1 MGQAS
6 NPQEDEGSG
15 SGRFAE
21 TTGRPREICSN
32 LRCASASPWSRKADC
47 SAKTRSAP
55 WSHVTTRSPGPAHF
69 GGRAGGASAGP
80 AAERPSPTGPRGP
93 CTVSVPGDSHIND
106 VLGGTQVPTTAS
118 SGPQVQGVRA
128 GEAGGPWPRSSVFPL
143 HRARPSVR
151 MTLCGRTEPLPAL
164 GPVTAQPHPRGQRS
178 APPPRWDALQI
189 G

>member
-32 LRCASASPWSRKADC
+32 LRCASASPWSWKADC
-47 SAKTRSAP
+47 SANTHSAP
-55 WSHVTTRSPGPAHF
+55 WSHVTTRSPGHAHF
-69 GGRAGGASAGP
+69 RGRAGGARAGP

-118 SGPQVQGVRA
+118 SGPRCRESVLGKPADLGR
-128 GEAGGPWPRSSVFPL
+128 GP
-143 HRARPSVR
+143 
-151 MTLCGRTEPLPAL
+151 
-164 GPVTAQPHPRGQRS
+164 QRS
-178 APPPRWDALQI
+178 RCTGLGRLSA
-189 G
+189 

>member
-32 LRCASASPWSRKADC
+32 LRCASRRHGPGKLTVPRKHAAPRGHTSR
-47 SAKTRSAP
+47 
-55 WSHVTTRSPGPAHF
+55 HGVPAARTS

-106 VLGGTQVPTTAS
+106 VLGGTQVLTTAS

-128 GEAGGPWPRSSVFPL
+128 GEAGGPRPRSSAFPL
-143 HRARPSVR
+143 HGARPSVR

-164 GPVTAQPHPRGQRS
+164 GLLTAQPQPRGQRS

>member
-1 MGQAS
+1 M
-6 NPQEDEGSG
+6 EGS
-15 SGRFAE
+15 RK
-21 TTGRPREICSN
+21 RPVAREKYVRI
-32 LRCASASPWSRKADC
+32 SAVPPRRRGPGKLTVPRTHAAPRGHTSR
-47 SAKTRSAP
+47 
-55 WSHVTTRSPGPAHF
+55 HGVPAARTS

-128 GEAGGPWPRSSVFPL
+128 GEAGGPRPRSSAFPL
-143 HRARPSVR
+143 HGARPSVR

-164 GPVTAQPHPRGQRS
+164 GPVMAQPQPRGQRS